1 MITEEEMAVVR
12 DLFNVDV
19 EIRVDRENE
28 MGGPVLTSTP
38 APCSICVASRQEA
51 EQEDRLRYK
60 DRVVHVRRISPD
72 EKLPEHDLH
81 ADPEYGCSS
90 PVMGEAPPPSRRSHR
105 RPKVRGEREF
115 LVSSDMKLK
124 DFKVKL
130 MEAFKVATYD
140 QNLMVNGVY
149 LTENEA
155 SLGQLKV
162 LPGSLIFLRADE
174 PTHIAPYHAEEA
186 TSRHEEQGFKGTGL
200 LSN

>member
-1 MITEEEMAVVR
+1 
-12 DLFNVDV
+12 
-19 EIRVDRENE
+19 
-28 MGGPVLTSTP
+28 
-38 APCSICVASRQEA
+38 
-51 EQEDRLRYK
+51 
-60 DRVVHVRRISPD
+60 
-72 EKLPEHDLH
+72 
-81 ADPEYGCSS
+81 
-90 PVMGEAPPPSRRSHR
+90 
-105 RPKVRGEREF
+105 
-115 LVSSDMKLK
+115 
-124 DFKVKL
+124 

-149 LTENEA
+149 LTENES